1 MYLQE
6 GWHRGL
12 GLFSQIIPSV
22 REACPIFALETDFFP
37 LYHKCEFFG
46 DSRITFWIYMIKVK
60 DFPSGVS
67 VPL

>member
-37 LYHKCEFFG
+37 CITNVNSLVIAGSHFG
-46 DSRITFWIYMIKVK
+46 YT
-60 DFPSGVS
+60 
-67 VPL
+67 